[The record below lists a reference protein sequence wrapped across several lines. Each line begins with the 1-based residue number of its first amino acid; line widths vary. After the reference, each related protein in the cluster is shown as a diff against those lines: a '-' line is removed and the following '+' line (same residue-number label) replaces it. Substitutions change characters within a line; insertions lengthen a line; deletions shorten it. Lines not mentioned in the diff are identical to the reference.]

1 MQPKHFSEVHTEA
14 KVLEAQRRRG
24 SEESC
29 TKEKEKEHVVL
40 EETVHKANPLV

>member
-14 KVLEAQRRRG
+14 KVLEAGRRRG

-29 TKEKEKEHVVL
+29 TNEKE
-40 EETVHKANPLV
+40 

>member
-14 KVLEAQRRRG
+14 EVLEAGSRRG

-29 TKEKEKEHVVL
+29 SEEKE
-40 EETVHKANPLV
+40 

>member
-14 KVLEAQRRRG
+14 EVLEAGRRRG

-29 TKEKEKEHVVL
+29 SKEKE
-40 EETVHKANPLV
+40 